1 MQKILKHD
9 LILEIMNLGRPFPKV
24 KYKEVIGLMKYEL
37 DVKMIKEFAALRTKT
52 YSYSTKNKDK
62 DKKANGTKSMS

>member
-1 MQKILKHD
+1 
-9 LILEIMNLGRPFPKV
+9 
-24 KYKEVIGLMKYEL
+24 MKYEL
-37 DVKMIKEFAALRTKT
+37 DGKMMKEFAALRAET

>member
-1 MQKILKHD
+1 
-9 LILEIMNLGRPFPKV
+9 
-24 KYKEVIGLMKYEL
+24 MKYEL
-37 DVKMIKEFAALRTKT
+37 DGKMIKEFAALRTKT